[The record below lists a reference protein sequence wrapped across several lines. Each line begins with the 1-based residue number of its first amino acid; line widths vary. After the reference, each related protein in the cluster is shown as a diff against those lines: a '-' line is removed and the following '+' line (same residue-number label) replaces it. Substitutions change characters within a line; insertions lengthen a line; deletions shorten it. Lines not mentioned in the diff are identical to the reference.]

1 MSFLVTEDAAK
12 RLRPGSVATKP
23 KLRLFEK
30 SKAASQSRVRLSQT
44 GSLELNHELI
54 CAAEHEFLTGLY
66 FCADG
71 STSVLGGLAGRQPSE
86 PAGRDGTLLDL
97 GRHA

>member
-1 MSFLVTEDAAK
+1 MSFLVEDAAK

-30 SKAASQSRVRLSQT
+30 SKAASQSRVRLST
-44 GSLELNHELI
+44 RSLELNHELI
-54 CAAEHEFLTGLY
+54 CVAEHEFLTGPY
-66 FCADG
+66 VCADG